1 MWVHAGRGTWKRASP
16 IQRGSWDP
24 HKNAGAVMLDFQL
37 VLTGDLAFFYFF
49 YFFLSYTV
57 LLAPFLLRI
66 LNQSLTGECTR
77 DKAETGARKQTLKM
91 GL

>member
-1 MWVHAGRGTWKRASP
+1 MEEGIPHSKGQLGP
-16 IQRGSWDP
+16 PQECRGSDARFS
-24 HKNAGAVMLDFQL
+24 AGF
-37 VLTGDLAFFYFF
+37 VLTGDLAFIFFIFF

-77 DKAETGARKQTLKM
+77 DKAETSARKQTLKM